1 MSRAR
6 ETSQNRAASDS
17 TELCHRLINANA
29 VDTLAGLSRRVT
41 QAREGRETRARG
53 ARYADN

>member
-1 MSRAR
+1 MRRAR
-6 ETSQNRAASDS
+6 ETSQNRAASDNAR
-17 TELCHRLINANA
+17 LCHRLISANA

-41 QAREGRETRARG
+41 QAREGRETGARG